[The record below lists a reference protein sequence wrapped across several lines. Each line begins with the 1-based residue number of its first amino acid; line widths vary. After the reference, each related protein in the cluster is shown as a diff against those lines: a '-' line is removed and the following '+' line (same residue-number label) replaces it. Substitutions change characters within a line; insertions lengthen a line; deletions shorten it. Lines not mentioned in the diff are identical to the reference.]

1 MSDQNV
7 EKVKQ
12 VRGFFENRDMY
23 KNEVESFTI
32 RYPLNERCLIARL
45 NSITLKVEIFYAG
58 QVMEKHKT
66 TGNTRLQLVDVIDP
80 NTGKTKN
87 GHKNLS
93 VLELMPNNVDKPWVY
108 AYITFDNLNKL
119 LNISTPL
126 KRSTSSQSFFPT
138 QQSLNTNKTKKRKAH
153 PLSKNPEEL
162 IFPPDVF
169 NEDDEDDNTSNEMPI
184 IDEEPSPTSSKNGGK
199 RKTKKRKAK
208 KRKTLK
214 KRKTTK
220 KR

>member
-1 MSDQNV
+1 MCI
-7 EKVKQ
+7 
-12 VRGFFENRDMY
+12 RD
-23 KNEVESFTI
+23 
-32 RYPLNERCLIARL
+32 R
-45 NSITLKVEIFYAG
+45 FYAG
-58 QVMEKHKT
+58 QVVEKHKT
-66 TGNTRLQLVDVIDP
+66 TGNTRLMLVDIIDP
-80 NTGKTKN
+80 KTGKTKN

-126 KRSTSSQSFFPT
+126 KHSTSTPSLFPT
-138 QQSLNTNKTKKRKAH
+138 QQSLNTKTKKRKAH

-162 IFPPDVF
+162 VFPPDVF
-169 NEDDEDDNTSNEMPI
+169 NDDEDDNTSNEMPI
-184 IDEEPSPTSSKNGGK
+184 IDEEPSPISSKNGGK
-199 RKTKKRKAK
+199 RKTKKRKPK